1 MRFRRSLRRLAAAF
15 PPAVRILVLALI
27 ASAMLAVGRPGAAEG
42 EQFIR
47 IATGPLGGTYFP
59 VGGLIA
65 HAISNPPGSIPC
77 EVGGSCG
84 VPGLIAA
91 SVASQGSIDN
101 VTALA
106 AGRVQLGLSQADVA
120 RDAYRGERA
129 FAGKP
134 PLTDLRSIANLFPES
149 LHVVV
154 RKDSPITRMADL
166 KGKRVALGEPN
177 SGTFATA
184 KTVLRGFRL
193 SPKEL
198 NASSENL
205 TRAVGRLA
213 AGEIDALFMVGG
225 YPLEAV
231 ARLADSVA
239 IRLLPIEGKP
249 ADDILHADASL
260 TASIIPAGTYTG
272 VNATPTVGPRAQ
284 LLTSTAISADLVFA
298 ITKALWNPR
307 NRLIF
312 DSGHPEGRNIQ
323 AAHATDGL
331 LVPLHPGAARYY
343 AEAGTKPPEPQ

>member
-1 MRFRRSLRRLAAAF
+1 
-15 PPAVRILVLALI
+15 VLAL
-27 ASAMLAVGRPGAAEG
+27 AVSAALPPGPTAAAEG
-42 EQFIR
+42 EHFIR
-47 IATGPLGGTYFP
+47 IGTGPLGGTYFP

-65 HAISNPPGSIPC
+65 HAISNPPGSMPC
-77 EVGGSCG
+77 DAGGSCG

-101 VTALA
+101 LTALA
-106 AGRVQLGLSQADVA
+106 QGRVQLGLSQADAA
-120 RDAYRGERA
+120 RDAFAGQGA

-134 PLTDLRSIANLFPES
+134 ALSDLRSIANLFPES

-154 RKDSPITRMADL
+154 RKESPITRIGEL
-166 KGKRVALGEPN
+166 KGKRVALGEPH

-184 KTVLRGFRL
+184 KTVLRGYQL
-193 SPKEL
+193 TPKEM

-205 TRAVGRLA
+205 TRSAGRLA

-231 ARLADSVA
+231 ARLADTVA

-249 ADDILHADASL
+249 ADEILRADASL
-260 TASIIPAGTYTG
+260 ATSVIPAGTYTG
-272 VNATPTVGPRAQ
+272 IVDTPTVGPRAQ
-284 LLTSTAISADLVFA
+284 LFTSTQLSADLVFA

-323 AAHATDGL
+323 AARATDSL
-331 LVPLHPGAARYY
+331 VVPLHPGAARYY
-343 AEAGTKPPEPQ
+343 AESGTNLTGPP